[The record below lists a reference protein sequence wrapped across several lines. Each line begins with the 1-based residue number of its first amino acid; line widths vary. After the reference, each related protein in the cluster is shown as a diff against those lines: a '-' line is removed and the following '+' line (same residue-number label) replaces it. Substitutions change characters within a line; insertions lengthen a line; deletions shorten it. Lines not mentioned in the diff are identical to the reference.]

1 MADTTEATVDTT
13 QAMAEEAGAEVAV
26 GVEVLHKVSVEA
38 AVRRPAQE
46 AREQPPVLEGLQEDR
61 IKLFCKRDSI
71 RNIMLLSIHTV
82 ACPIHKYL

>member
-13 QAMAEEAGAEVAV
+13 QALEEEEAGAEEAV
-26 GVEVLHKVSVEA
+26 GVEVLHEVSAEA

-61 IKLFCKRDSI
+61 IKLVFF
-71 RNIMLLSIHTV
+71 
-82 ACPIHKYL
+82 

>member
-13 QAMAEEAGAEVAV
+13 QAMAEEEAGAEVAV

-61 IKLFCKRDSI
+61 IKLFC
-71 RNIMLLSIHTV
+71 
-82 ACPIHKYL
+82 